1 MKIVD
6 QSIVDAL
13 TGDCTRACIASLFE
27 IELDAIPNFI
37 TFGKD
42 WFIPFWNYIKDS
54 GYDFYGTGFPKTRIL
69 SESPNIDGFV
79 MASVPSRTFKNV
91 GHSVVMDLK
100 GLIVHD
106 PNPNRKWQDV
116 NVLESGDLQHW
127 IMISKAAGIV

>member
-1 MKIVD
+1 M
-6 QSIVDAL
+6 
-13 TGDCTRACIASLFE
+13 
-27 IELDAIPNFI
+27 
-37 TFGKD
+37 
-42 WFIPFWNYIKDS
+42 
-54 GYDFYGTGFPKTRIL
+54 L

-79 MASVPSRTFKNV
+79 MASVPSRTFKDV